1 MCARRLEI
9 ELNDDLLSR
18 VDRAAARTGRSRG
31 KVVID
36 ALEGHLPRESSA
48 DASAIERRLAVLDA
62 VVERAEKLG
71 RQRKQVDID
80 ADLAAIRDDRGHGQ

>member
-31 KVVID
+31 KIVID

-62 VVERAEKLG
+62 VAERAEKLG
-71 RQRKQVDID
+71 RQRTQVDID
-80 ADLAAIRDDRGHGQ
+80 ADLAAIRGDRGHGR